1 MNQKQLNYIMTQK
14 QFEEAVKANKRIEQL
29 NKVLG
34 EFEMNKNCRLSL
46 VYDGYD
52 VDGHWQLH
60 NVNKLVI
67 NFIEDKLKVHTEMLI
82 QEIKKEIEEIK
93 EEIAKI

>member
-1 MNQKQLNYIMTQK
+1 MTQK

-29 NKVLG
+29 NKVLE
-34 EFEMNKNCRLSL
+34 EFEMNKSCRLSL
-46 VYDGYD
+46 IYGGYYVDGY
-52 VDGHWQLH
+52 WQELH

-67 NFIEDKLKVHTEMLI
+67 NFIENKLTVHTEMLI
-82 QEIKKEIEEIK
+82 QAIKKEIEELK